1 MFTKYFTCNTK
12 QKTDHEASQDN
23 KNARKYLGTWK
34 VKFNWNN
41 CLLQRWICYR
51 YYRYSSQNHFTGSTK
66 VFLNQSLYFLIN
78 QPIMWNH
85 DILDLRKSFDL
96 QVKKLCKNSSFA
108 GSNMKA
114 CKRVLIFFGK
124 SHVTKTYTWFST
136 IY

>member
-66 VFLNQSLYFLIN
+66 VFLNQSLHFLIN

-114 CKRVLIFFGK
+114 CKRVLFFFGK

>member
-1 MFTKYFTCNTK
+1 MPWICAIINVYKILHMQHETK
-12 QKTDHEASQDN
+12 QITRQFN
-23 KNARKYLGTWK
+23 WK
-34 VKFNWNN
+34 VKFNWWNN

-51 YYRYSSQNHFTGSTK
+51 YYRYSPQNHFTGSTK
-66 VFLNQSLYFLIN
+66 VFLNQSLHFLIN

-96 QVKKLCKNSSFA
+96 QVKKLWQNSLFT
-108 GSNMKA
+108 GSNTKA

-124 SHVTKTYTWFST
+124 SHVSKTYTWFST